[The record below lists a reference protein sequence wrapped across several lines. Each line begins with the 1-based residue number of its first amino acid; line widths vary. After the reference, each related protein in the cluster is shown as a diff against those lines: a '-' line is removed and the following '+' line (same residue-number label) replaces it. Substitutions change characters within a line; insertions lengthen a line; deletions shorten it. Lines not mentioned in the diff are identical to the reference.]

1 MVSLFTPDTIE
12 FVQGE
17 KGETYPIFLFD
28 KDGVAAVLTPYS
40 AATLTI
46 LSAVDNSVLAGP
58 ITLTINTGNS
68 SVEWAMLAA
77 DTDIPDTEADK
88 EHIGII
94 ELTTGSIIRRV
105 HPNPVVKVFKNKVVS
120 FP

>member
-1 MVSLFTPDTIE
+1 MVSLFKPDTIE

-28 KDGVAAVLTPYS
+28 KDGVAAVLTSYT
-40 AATLTI
+40 AAKLTI
-46 LSAVDNSVLAGP
+46 ISAVDNSVLAGP

-68 SVEWAMLAA
+68 SVEWLMGAG
-77 DTDIPDTEADK
+77 DTDIPDTKADQD
-88 EHIGII
+88 HIGII
-94 ELTTGSIIRRV
+94 ELTAGGIIRRI
-105 HPNPVVKVFKNKVVS
+105 HPNLIVKVFKNKVVS